1 MASMVAQ
8 VGGMLAPVAII
19 LGEIYPALTLIISG
33 SAAFL
38 MSFLAYFLPE
48 TRNFNLPDTIEEL
61 QQQQCIIADTP
72 SQSRSFRGMAFSD
85 ILHIV
90 GGAGAFQ
97 LIHVLMLYMSI
108 VMYAS
113 HDLIQNFSAATP
125 GHHCRVPWME
135 NASLEAPQDSPF
147 NLSEEDLLRVA
158 IPWEQDSLSRCSR
171 FVRPQWQ
178 LLLNDSADVSDQV
191 EIEGCVD
198 GWEFEPSEFPI
209 TIINEWNLV
218 CKRHALRQMA
228 DFSYLGG
235 LLAGGIVLGG
245 LADKYGRRT
254 MMILSNLLVGVSGIC
269 ATFAPNIS
277 VYTMAR
283 FFVGMCSIGAYLN
296 AFTLGLE
303 WLDVTHHVQFSSFSS
318 YTYSF
323 GHFILAGLAYV
334 IRDWHHLQLATTS
347 IHFLFAITAWYGS
360 TPPNY
365 HASIT
370 NSTNQQFRRRSFE
383 CLRTDGGTTR
393 HHISSPELRSSLH
406 PESARWLLLQGR
418 HEEALKLLKRVAR
431 INRKQLTEADLNI
444 QVLKKEME
452 KEKNIQSDHSS
463 SPLDLLRVKELR
475 KQTFVLSI
483 SWFTILFCY
492 YGIAL
497 NLEVIKIDIFLL
509 LVIFGV
515 LDLPML
521 LVSMAMMSYF
531 GRRIVLCGLLLIS
544 SCTFFALTLMPA
556 DQLVVRAAFAVI
568 GRMVIA
574 AEFNAIMLL
583 TGELYPTVVRQNSL
597 GFMTTIAQIGTL
609 MAPLII
615 LSRDV
620 YVFIP
625 ELSFALLS
633 MISGLLALM
642 LPETLN
648 INLPDTMEDLIRQ
661 RKRT

>member
-347 IHFLFAITAWYGS
+347 IHFLFAITA
-360 TPPNY
+360 
-365 HASIT
+365 
-370 NSTNQQFRRRSFE
+370 
-383 CLRTDGGTTR
+383 C
-393 HHISSPELRSSLH
+393 LH